1 VTEPFERLHP
11 AVQHHV
17 VNSLGW
23 ASLRPLQSLSIEPVL
38 AGDHALLLAPTA
50 QGKTEAAF
58 LPLLSRMLT
67 EEWKGLSVLYV
78 CPLRAL
84 LNNLHP
90 RLERYAGFVGRRA
103 GLWHGDVADSVRRR
117 ILSDP
122 PDVLLTTP
130 ESIEVMLT
138 SRRVDRPWLFGN
150 LRAVVIDELHAFA
163 GDDRGWHLLS
173 VLERV
178 ARFAGRDVQRVGLS
192 ATIGNPE
199 ALLEWLAGSSGGSR
213 RVVAAPQCPAA
224 DADVRVDHVG
234 SIENAAHVI
243 SRLHPDEK
251 RLVFCDSRSRV
262 EDLTYALREAGVEA
276 WASHSSLSAAERRQA
291 EATFAE
297 GGSSVIVA
305 TSTLELGIDIGDLD
319 RVIQVDA
326 PGAVS
331 SFLQRMGRTGRRPG
345 TRRNYLFLTTSR
357 DSHLLACGLVKLWA
371 RGFVEPVVPPP
382 SPVHILAQQIL
393 ALTLQNGGLA
403 RGGWREWV
411 EGMPG
416 FRALADPNYT
426 ILDLTPRSPVC
437 SAGERIEGH
446 LVETGFLF
454 DDEGVLSFGPES
466 EASFGGRK
474 FLELLSVFS
483 SDPLFSVRY
492 GSEDVGRVDPA
503 TFQLARERAAVLLLG
518 GRPWR
523 VTGLDWKE
531 RIAYVEPA
539 QEEGRSLW
547 LGSGAPLSFAVCQAI
562 RDVLVDPSSV
572 PGLTRRGTEALR
584 SAVDFFP
591 ALASEATTLVQEA
604 PEKVRWWTFAGL
616 RANAT
621 LTERLAKQG
630 LSVTSRDNFGIT
642 LREGSTAAVS
652 VALEKLRSTSVDPA
666 PASLVAEALDGLKFA
681 ECVPKDLATAML
693 RARLADPVGV
703 SGVLARPA
711 VAAEVPSPLPPPPYS
726 IP

>member
-1 VTEPFERLHP
+1 MTEPFERLHP

-58 LPLLSRMLT
+58 LPLLSKMLT

-90 RLERYAGFVGRRA
+90 RLERYAGFLGRRA
-103 GLWHGDVADSVRRR
+103 GLWHGDVAESVRRR

-173 VLERV
+173 VLERA
-178 ARFAGRDVQRVGLS
+178 ARFAGRDVQRIGLS

-199 ALLEWLAGSSGGSR
+199 ALLEWLAGSSAGTR
-213 RVVAAPQCPAA
+213 RVVAAPQGPAA
-224 DADVRVDHVG
+224 DADAKVDHVG

-291 EATFAE
+291 EAAFAE

-326 PGAVS
+326 PGTVS
-331 SFLQRMGRTGRRPG
+331 LFLQRMGRTGRRPG

-357 DSHLLACGLVKLWA
+357 DAHLLACGLVKLWA
-371 RGFVEPVVPPP
+371 MGYVEPVVPPP
-382 SPVHILAQQIL
+382 SPVHILAQQVL
-393 ALTLQNGGLA
+393 ALALQNGGLS
-403 RGGWREWV
+403 RGGWRDWV
-411 EGMPG
+411 AGMPG
-416 FRALADPNYT
+416 FRALPSGT
-426 ILDLTPRSPVC
+426 LD
-437 SAGERIEGH
+437 AIERH
-446 LVETGFLF
+446 LLDEAFLF
-454 DDEGVLSFGPES
+454 DDGGLLSFGPEG
-466 EASFGGRK
+466 ERSFGGRK

-483 SDPLFSVRY
+483 SDPLFAVRY
-492 GSEDVGRVDPA
+492 GSKDVGRVDPA
-503 TFQLARERAAVLLLG
+503 SFQLAREGAAVILLG

-523 VTGLDWKE
+523 VTQLDPKE
-531 RIAYVEPA
+531 RIAWVEPA
-539 QEEGRSLW
+539 TGAGRSLW
-547 LGSGAPLSFAVCQAI
+547 LGSGAPLSFEVCQSI
-562 RDVLVDPSSV
+562 REALIDPSSV
-572 PGLTRRGTEALR
+572 PGLTKRGTEALQ
-584 SAVDFFP
+584 SAVALFP
-591 ALASEATTLVQEA
+591 TLSSGSTTLIQEA

-616 RANAT
+616 RANAA
-621 LTERLAKQG
+621 LAERLSEMG
-630 LSVTSRDNFGIT
+630 LSVTSRDNFGVT
-642 LREGSTAAVS
+642 LGADSCTRVSRALDRLREGP
-652 VALEKLRSTSVDPA
+652 LDPA
-666 PASLVAEALDGLKFA
+666 PSSLAREALDDLKFA
-681 ECVPKDLATAML
+681 ECVPKALAAAML
-693 RARLADPVGV
+693 RTRLADAEGV
-703 SGVLARPA
+703 RQAAGFA
-711 VAAEVPSPLPPPPYS
+711 VTVV
-726 IP
+726 IR

>member
-1 VTEPFERLHP
+1 MSEPFDRLHP

-17 VNSLGW
+17 VNSLDW
-23 ASLRPLQSLSIEPVL
+23 QSLRPLQTLSIEPVL

-67 EEWKGLSVLYV
+67 EEWRGLSLLYV

-103 GLWHGDVADSVRRR
+103 GLWHGDVADSVRRK
-117 ILSDP
+117 ILADP

-138 SRRVDRPWLFGN
+138 SRRVDRPWLFGH

-178 ARFAGRDVQRVGLS
+178 SRFAGRDVQRIGLS

-199 ALLEWLAGSSGGSR
+199 ALLEWLAGSSAGPR
-213 RVVAAPQCPAA
+213 RVVSAPQGAA
-224 DADVRVDHVG
+224 AEADVKVDHVG
-234 SIENAAHVI
+234 SIENAAHVV
-243 SRLHPDEK
+243 SRLFPDEK

-262 EDLTYALREAGVEA
+262 EDLTYFLRENGVEA
-276 WASHSSLSAAERRQA
+276 WASHSSLSASERRQA
-291 EATFAE
+291 EAAFAE
-297 GGSSVIVA
+297 GGSAVIVA

-319 RVIQVDA
+319 RVIQVDS
-326 PGAVS
+326 PGTVS

-357 DSHLLACGLVKLWA
+357 DSHLLASGLVRLWA
-371 RGFVEPVVPPP
+371 QGFVEPVVPPA
-382 SPVHILAQQIL
+382 SPYHILAQQIL
-393 ALTLQNGGLA
+393 ALTLQNGGLSRA
-403 RGGWREWV
+403 GWREWV
-411 EGMPG
+411 AGMPG
-416 FRALADPNYT
+416 FRTMAEDKYT
-426 ILDLTPRSPVC
+426 IPNLTPRS
-437 SAGERIEGH
+437 SSEGARIEEF
-446 LVETGFLF
+446 LLETGFLF
-454 DDEGVLSFGPES
+454 DDEGMLSFGPEG

-492 GSEDVGRVDPA
+492 GSTDVGRVDPA
-503 TFQLARERAAVLLLG
+503 TFQLTREGAHVLLLG

-523 VTGLDWKE
+523 VTQLDWKE

-539 QEEGRSLW
+539 QQEGRSLW
-547 LGSGAPLSFAVCQAI
+547 LGSGAPLSFAVCQSI
-562 RDVLVDPSSV
+562 RDALVDPTNV
-572 PGLTRRGTEALR
+572 PGLTRRGTDALA
-584 SAVDFFP
+584 SAIELFP
-591 ALASEATTLVQEA
+591 ALAADATTLQQEA
-604 PEKVRWWTFAGL
+604 PDKVRWWTFAGL
-616 RANAT
+616 RANAA
-621 LTERLAKQG
+621 LSERLSEHG
-630 LSVTSRDNFGIT
+630 LSVTSCDNFGIT
-642 LREGSTAAVS
+642 LRE
-652 VALEKLRSTSVDPA
+652 RSTIPVSETLRRLRNEQIDPA
-666 PASLVAEALDGLKFA
+666 PSALALEALDGLKFSP
-681 ECVPKDLATAML
+681 CVPKDLALAMA
-693 RARLADPVGV
+693 RSRLADPKSVEA
-703 SGVLARPA
+703 VLDLDAHQA
-711 VAAEVPSPLPPPPYS
+711 H
-726 IP
+726 

>member
-1 VTEPFERLHP
+1 MSEPFDRLHP

-23 ASLRPLQSLSIEPVL
+23 QSLRPLQNLSIEPVL

-67 EEWKGLSVLYV
+67 EEWRGLSLLYV

-103 GLWHGDVADSVRRR
+103 GLWHGDVPDSVRRK
-117 ILSDP
+117 ILADP

-138 SRRVDRPWLFGN
+138 SRRVDRPWLFGH

-178 ARFAGRDVQRVGLS
+178 SRFAGRDVQRIGLS

-199 ALLEWLAGSSGGSR
+199 ALLEWLAGSSAGPR
-213 RVVAAPQCPAA
+213 RVVSAPQGAA
-224 DADVRVDHVG
+224 AEADVKVDHVG
-234 SIENAAHVI
+234 SIENAAHVV
-243 SRLHPDEK
+243 SRLFPDDK

-262 EDLTYALREAGVEA
+262 EDLTYFLRENGVAA
-276 WASHSSLSAAERRQA
+276 WASHSSLSASGRRQA
-291 EATFAE
+291 EAAFAE

-319 RVIQVDA
+319 RVIQVDS
-326 PGAVS
+326 PGTVS

-345 TRRNYLFLTTSR
+345 TRRNDLFLTTSR
-357 DSHLLACGLVKLWA
+357 DSHLLSCGLVRLWA
-371 RGFVEPVVPPP
+371 KGFVEPVVPPA
-382 SPVHILAQQIL
+382 SPYHILAQQIL
-393 ALTLQNGGLA
+393 ALTLQNGGLSRA
-403 RGGWREWV
+403 GWRDWV
-411 EGMPG
+411 AGMPG
-416 FRALADPNYT
+416 FRALPPAD
-426 ILDLTPRSPVC
+426 LDRVE
-437 SAGERIEGH
+437 AH
-446 LVETGFLF
+446 LLEEGFLF
-454 DDEGVLSFGPES
+454 DDGGLLSFGPEA
-466 EASFGGRK
+466 EDSFGGRK

-483 SDPLFSVRY
+483 SDPLFSGRY
-492 GSEDVGRVDPA
+492 GSTDVGKVDPA
-503 TFQLARERAAVLLLG
+503 TFQLAREGAPVLLLG

-523 VTGLDWKE
+523 VTQLDRRE

-539 QEEGRSLW
+539 REEGRSLW
-547 LGSGAPLSFAVCQAI
+547 LGSGAPLSFAVCQSI
-562 RDVLVDPSSV
+562 RGALVDPTSV
-572 PGLTRRGTEALR
+572 PGLTKRGTEALQ
-584 SAVDFFP
+584 SAIALFP
-591 ALASEATTLVQEA
+591 ALTSASTTLQQEA

-616 RANAT
+616 RANAA
-621 LTERLAKQG
+621 LSERLAEQG
-630 LSVTSRDNFGIT
+630 LSVISRDNFGIT
-642 LREGSTAAVS
+642 LRERSTIPVAQ
-652 VALEKLRSTSVDPA
+652 ALERLRGAPVDPA
-666 PASLVAEALDGLKFA
+666 PGALAEEALDGLKFSA
-681 ECVPKDLATAML
+681 CVPRDLALEML
-693 RARLADPVGV
+693 RTRLGDP
-703 SGVLARPA
+703 SGFEATLNIELQR
-711 VAAEVPSPLPPPPYS
+711 ET
-726 IP
+726 

>member
-1 VTEPFERLHP
+1 MTEPFERLHP

-23 ASLRPLQSLSIEPVL
+23 ASLRPLQSLSIEPLL

-67 EEWKGLSVLYV
+67 EEWSGLSLLYV

-138 SRRVDRPWLFGN
+138 SRRVDRPWLFGR

-192 ATIGNPE
+192 ATIGNPD
-199 ALLEWLAGSSGGSR
+199 ALLDWLAGSSAGPR
-213 RVVAAPQCPAA
+213 RVVAAPQGPAG

-234 SIENAAHVI
+234 SIENAAHVV

-276 WASHSSLSAAERRQA
+276 WASHGSLSAAERRQA
-291 EATFAE
+291 EAAFSG

-326 PGAVS
+326 PGTVS

-357 DSHLLACGLVKLWA
+357 DAHLLACGLVRLWT
-371 RGFVEPVVPPP
+371 RGFVEPVVPPA

-393 ALTLQNGGLA
+393 ALTLQNGGLS
-403 RGGWREWV
+403 RSEWREWV
-411 EGMPG
+411 AGMPG
-416 FRALADPNYT
+416 FRTLPVDALD
-426 ILDLTPRSPVC
+426 
-437 SAGERIEGH
+437 RIERH
-446 LVETGFLF
+446 LLDEELLF
-454 DDEGVLSFGPES
+454 DDGGLLSFGPAG
-466 EASFGGRK
+466 EASFGGRR

-483 SDPLFSVRY
+483 TDPLFSVRY
-492 GSEDVGRVDPA
+492 GSKDVGRVDPA
-503 TFQLARERAAVLLLG
+503 SFQLAREGAAVLLLG

-523 VTGLDWKE
+523 VTQLDWRE
-531 RIAYVEPA
+531 RIAWVEPA
-539 QEEGRSLW
+539 TEAGRSLW
-547 LGSGAPLSFAVCQAI
+547 LGSGSPLSFEVCQSI
-562 RDVLVDPSSV
+562 RDALIDPPSV
-572 PGLTRRGTEALR
+572 PGLTKRGTEALQ
-584 SAVDFFP
+584 SAVTLFP
-591 ALASEATTLVQEA
+591 ALSSDSTTLVQEA

-616 RANAT
+616 RANAA
-621 LTERLAKQG
+621 LAERVSEKG
-630 LSVTSRDNFGIT
+630 LMVLSRDNFGIT
-642 LREGSTAAVS
+642 LRERSGVPLIQAVGQ
-652 VALEKLRSTSVDPA
+652 LRSVPFD
-666 PASLVAEALDGLKFA
+666 ASPGALATEALDGLKFA
-681 ECVPKDLATAML
+681 GCVPTDLAREML
-693 RARLADPVGV
+693 RSRLRDARACAVTLDRTVERQG
-703 SGVLARPA
+703 LLRP
-711 VAAEVPSPLPPPPYS
+711 
-726 IP
+726 

>member
-1 VTEPFERLHP
+1 MTEPFERLHA

-23 ASLRPLQSLSIEPVL
+23 RSLRPLQSLSIEPLL
-38 AGDHALLLAPTA
+38 AGEHALLLAPTA

-117 ILSDP
+117 ILSEP

-138 SRRVDRPWLFGN
+138 SRRVDRPWLLGN
-150 LRAVVIDELHAFA
+150 LRAAVIDELHAFA

-173 VLERV
+173 GLERV

-199 ALLEWLAGSSGGSR
+199 ALLDWLAGSSGGPR
-213 RVVAAPQCPAA
+213 RVVAAPQGPAA
-224 DADVRVDHVG
+224 DADVKVDHVG
-234 SIENAAHVI
+234 SIENAAYVI

-262 EDLTYALREAGVEA
+262 EELSYSLREAGVEA
-276 WASHSSLSAAERRQA
+276 RASHSSLSAAERRQA
-291 EATFAE
+291 EAAFAG

-319 RVIQVDA
+319 RVIQVDS
-326 PGAVS
+326 PGTVS

-357 DSHLLACGLVKLWA
+357 DAHLLACGLVRLWA
-371 RGFVEPVVPPP
+371 KGFVEPVVPPP
-382 SPVHILAQQIL
+382 SPFHILAQQIL
-393 ALTLQNGGLA
+393 ALTLQTGGLS
-403 RGGWREWV
+403 RGEWREWV
-411 EGMPG
+411 AGMPG
-416 FRALADPNYT
+416 FRALPSDA
-426 ILDLTPRSPVC
+426 LD
-437 SAGERIEGH
+437 RIERH
-446 LVETGFLF
+446 LLDEEFLF
-454 DDEGVLSFGPES
+454 DDGGILSFGPEG

-483 SDPLFSVRY
+483 SDPLFAVRY
-492 GSEDVGRVDPA
+492 GSKDVGRVDPA
-503 TFQLARERAAVLLLG
+503 SFQLAREGAAVLLLG

-523 VTGLDWKE
+523 VTQIDWKE
-531 RIAYVEPA
+531 RIAWVEPA
-539 QEEGRSLW
+539 SEAGRSLW
-547 LGSGAPLSFAVCQAI
+547 LGSGAPLSFEVCQSI
-562 RDVLVDPSSV
+562 RDALIDPSSV
-572 PGLTRRGTEALR
+572 PGLTKRGTEALQ
-584 SAVDFFP
+584 SAVTLFP
-591 ALASEATTLVQEA
+591 VLSGDSTTVVQEA
-604 PEKVRWWTFAGL
+604 PDKVRWWTFAGL
-616 RANAT
+616 RANAA
-621 LTERLAKQG
+621 LAEHLAAQG

-642 LREGSTAAVS
+642 LRERSEIPVS
-652 VALEKLRSTSVDPA
+652 QALDRLRSRPID
-666 PASLVAEALDGLKFA
+666 ASPSALATEALDGLKFA
-681 ECVPKDLATAML
+681 ECVPTDLAIEML
-693 RARLADPVGV
+693 RARLSDHVGFRA
-703 SGVLARPA
+703 SIEAPAAR
-711 VAAEVPSPLPPPPYS
+711 SS
-726 IP
+726 